1 MTTPSLSRARCLL
14 ACVAAAGIAGCL
26 GSFPPPP
33 EALETPVFTP
43 EVFFAGRTQGIGR
56 LERII
61 GRSQGL
67 RVESHGRTEPDGSFR
82 LDQAVTLDD
91 GTVEQR
97 TWRMRRTGRNTYAA
111 TLSDAAGPVSLEVS
125 GNRLQIRYL
134 LRHPGVY
141 MHQRLDLRAD
151 GRTALNRATIS
162 VLGIPLARLTE
173 EITQQDARGL

>member
-1 MTTPSLSRARCLL
+1 MARCLL
-14 ACVAAAGIAGCL
+14 ACVAAAGVAGCL

-33 EALETPVFTP
+33 EALENPVFRP

-125 GNRLQIRYL
+125 GNRLQIRY
-134 LRHPGVY
+134 RMRPAIY
-141 MHQRLDLRAD
+141 MHQRLDLRPG

-162 VLGIPLARLTE
+162 VLGIPWARLTE
-173 EITQQDARGL
+173 EITQRDARGP